1 MVAGGSVMAAQTLP
15 GTLTAFSDA
24 HRQTHPHSDTHRQT
38 HPHSD
43 THMPALAVILTLT
56 HSLPDRQVSNQ

>member
-1 MVAGGSVMAAQTLP
+1 MAAQTLP

-24 HRQTHPHSDTHRQT
+24 HSQT

-43 THMPALAVILTLT
+43 THMPAFAVRLTLT
-56 HSLPDRQVSNQ
+56 HILADRQAGRQ